1 MLLGLTMRNTSVD
14 LFSMTAMTLAQG
26 AVAVRDRVVSI
37 HLRYCWSVG
46 AARGAFGLLASAG
59 AAPEEVRISGDDC
72 APAVH
77 LAAKD
82 ALLSNVL
89 ERLSHELNFQLT
101 FGSDTDPLVGVDA
114 TGPAIDLILS
124 LAQNKNVS
132 VVLARNPRCPRRER
146 IIAVWV
152 LPNGAQRDP
161 STPLTRPVIDPQAH
175 TSRPANSMIPDGQGR
190 LVPRSAHE

>member
-1 MLLGLTMRNTSVD
+1 M
-14 LFSMTAMTLAQG
+14 AQG

-37 HLRYCWSVG
+37 HLRYCWAVG
-46 AARGAFGLLASAG
+46 AALAAFGVLPSAG
-59 AAPEEVRISGDDC
+59 AAPEDVRVSGGDC

-82 ALLSNVL
+82 APLSHVL
-89 ERLSHELNFQLT
+89 ERLSHELNFQLS
-101 FGSDTDPLVGVDA
+101 FDSDTDPLVGVDA

-124 LAQNKNVS
+124 LAQNKNFS
-132 VVLARNPRCPRRER
+132 VVLARNPRCPRQER

-152 LPNGAQRDP
+152 LPNGAQRET

-175 TSRPANSMIPDGQGR
+175 TSRPANNMIPDGQGR
-190 LVPRSAHE
+190 WVPRSAHE